1 MPGAIS
7 ESPILNQREMEAHG
21 SARFPSY
28 VHCGELRV
36 CHAEGHF
43 WVLLLVPAYLCCPCG
58 TPLWCLEFVRVL
70 KVLCSDTNQAVWR
83 MVRRPAKCPSEI
95 WGARMSASVQ
105 DGYRNSKPWSSFFW
119 CTQANLDSSFNS
131 SLTWSLLVQLLAS
144 WYI

>member
-1 MPGAIS
+1 MQSQNPPS
-7 ESPILNQREMEAHG
+7 WTKEKWKRMEAPNFHHM
-21 SARFPSY
+21 SIVES
-28 VHCGELRV
+28 CGYATRTDI
-36 CHAEGHF
+36 F

-83 MVRRPAKCPSEI
+83 WMVRRPAKCPSEI
-95 WGARMSASVQ
+95 WGARMSASAQ
-105 DGYRNSKPWSSFFW
+105 DGYRNSKPWSSFF

-131 SLTWSLLVQLLAS
+131 NLIWSLLVQLLAS